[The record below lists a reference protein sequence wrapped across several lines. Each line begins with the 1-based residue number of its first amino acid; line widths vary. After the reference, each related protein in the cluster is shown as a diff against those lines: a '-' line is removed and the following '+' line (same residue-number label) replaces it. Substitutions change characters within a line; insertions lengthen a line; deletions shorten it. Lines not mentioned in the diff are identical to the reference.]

1 VATKQVSL
9 VIGAGSIG
17 MKHARALETLGHE
30 VVFVTSREDVYHQKF
45 RDVSAAVQSVNPS
58 YAVIA
63 NPTHLHAE
71 AAQGLSTAGY
81 SGRVLVE
88 KPAQLDD
95 VDMSGFE
102 EVAIG
107 FNLRFHPCLIALK
120 EALASSTVFAVE
132 CYVGQDLRTWREDR
146 DVKSQYSAHK
156 NQGGGV
162 LRDLSHELDYLTWIF
177 GSPIAFAAIGGRLSD
192 ITVDSDDSWAII
204 GELENAPQF
213 SLQLNYLDTIATR
226 TIRVLTT
233 RGSFSVD
240 LVRMTVEQ
248 NEKTHQ
254 FEGAT
259 ADTYGAMHRSF
270 LSGSPNPLA
279 GVDEA
284 RAVDKWI
291 DDIEDASA
299 SKQWKVYA

>member
-1 VATKQVSL
+1 VTTKQISL

-17 MKHARALETLGHE
+17 MKHARALDKLGHD
-30 VVFVTSREDVYHQKF
+30 VVFVTSREDIDHQRF
-45 RDVSAAVQSVNPS
+45 RDVSAAIQAVNPS

-63 NPTHLHAE
+63 NATHLHAK
-71 AAQGLSTAGY
+71 AARDLSTAGY

-95 VDMSGFE
+95 VDMSGFD
-102 EVAIG
+102 EVAIA

-120 EALASSTVFAVE
+120 EALVNSAVFAVE
-132 CYVGQDLRTWREDR
+132 CYVGQDLRTWRNDR
-146 DVKSQYSAHK
+146 DVSSQYSAYK

-177 GSPIAFAAIGGRLSD
+177 GSPISFAAIGGRLSD
-192 ITVDSDDSWAII
+192 ITVDSDDSWAIV

-213 SLQLNYLDTIATR
+213 SLQLNYLDTISTR
-226 TIRVLTT
+226 TIRVLTNLGT
-233 RGSFSVD
+233 FSVD
-240 LVRMTVEQ
+240 LVRMTLEQ

-259 ADTYGAMHRSF
+259 ADTYGAMHRAF
-270 LSGSPNPLA
+270 LSGSPHLLA
-279 GVDEA
+279 GAVEA

-299 SKQWKVYA
+299 TKKWKVYA